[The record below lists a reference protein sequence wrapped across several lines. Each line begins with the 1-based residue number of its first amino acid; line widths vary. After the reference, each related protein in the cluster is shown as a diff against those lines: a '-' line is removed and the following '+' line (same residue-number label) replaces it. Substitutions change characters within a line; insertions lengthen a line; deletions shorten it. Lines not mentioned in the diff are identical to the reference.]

1 MIDRSVQYPNRYQLT
16 EVSNGVY
23 DLIPAPGTI
32 TQEGTPI
39 SKATMFD
46 DNNVAR
52 YNVDEPD
59 DAFKALVKEWNVIV
73 QASNWSSAA
82 NSDGYYT
89 NTISVTGMRSNF
101 TPIFALND
109 TNAET
114 IDDSISAFAELKRM
128 TTANGSVT
136 FLALDKPDI
145 NIPVRIKGV

>member
-39 SKATMFD
+39 NKATMFD
-46 DNNVAR
+46 DNNAAR
-52 YNVDEPD
+52 YNVTEPD
-59 DAFKALVKEWNVIV
+59 DAFKALVNEWSVTV
-73 QASNWSSAA
+73 LASNWSASA

-109 TNAET
+109 TNAST
-114 IDDSISAFAELKRM
+114 LDDSISAFAELKRM

-145 NIPVRIKGV
+145 DIPVRIKGV

>member
-16 EVSNGVY
+16 KVSDGVY

-39 SKATMFD
+39 NKATVFD

-73 QASNWSSAA
+73 QASNWSSSA
-82 NSDGYYT
+82 NSEGYYT

-109 TNAET
+109 TNVAT

>member
-16 EVSNGVY
+16 KVSDGVY

-39 SKATMFD
+39 NKATVFD

-59 DAFKALVKEWNVIV
+59 DAFKALVKEWNIIV
-73 QASNWSSAA
+73 QASNWSSSA
-82 NSDGYYT
+82 NSEGYYT
-89 NTISVTGMRSNF
+89 NTISVTGMRSSF

-109 TNAET
+109 TNAAT

>member
-16 EVSNGVY
+16 KVSDGVY

-52 YNVDEPD
+52 YNVEEPD
-59 DAFKALVKEWNVIV
+59 DAFKVLVKEWNVIV
-73 QASNWSSAA
+73 QASNWSSSA
-82 NSDGYYT
+82 NSEGYYT

-109 TNAET
+109 TNAAT